1 MTPAFVGF
9 VVVALV
15 GAAAEIATAFSAAR
29 KDRLDLSVGVA
40 LGSAAQIALFVAPL
54 LVLLSY
60 VIGPR
65 PMDLQLWPGA
75 VVMMLIATMA
85 ATLLSNSGR
94 SAWYMGVLAL
104 TVYVIFGMTLF
115 LLPPQVQP

>member
-1 MTPAFVGF
+1 
-9 VVVALV
+9 
-15 GAAAEIATAFSAAR
+15 
-29 KDRLDLSVGVA
+29 
-40 LGSAAQIALFVAPL
+40 
-54 LVLLSY
+54 
-60 VIGPR
+60 
-65 PMDLQLWPGA
+65 